1 MEILLSAK
9 GISKSF
15 QGKKVL
21 DDINIEIMK
30 SEVVAITGSSGAGK
44 TTLLNILSTLDKPDN
59 SDNSSLLISNH
70 DVFSLNNSDLSKLR
84 NEMIGFVFQFHEL
97 IPELTV
103 LENICLPGW
112 IKKDNEVETKAKD
125 LIKYFGLIDLI
136 RKKPLTLSG
145 GEKQRVAIARSLINN
160 PKILFLDEPTASLD
174 PDIADWIRTYLEKYQ
189 KQTGATFILA
199 SHNMPEVERL
209 CHNVVMMG
217 NGKVIDYGSP
227 KNLITRYKS
236 KVLEEVFLQL
246 ARKDKV

>member
-21 DDINIEIMK
+21 DNINIEIMK

-59 SDNSSLLISNH
+59 SDNSSLVISNH
-70 DVFSLNNSDLSKLR
+70 DVFSLNNNDLSKLR

-103 LENICLPGW
+103 LENVCLPGW

-125 LIKYFGLIDLI
+125 LLNYFGLIDLI
-136 RKKPLTLSG
+136 DKKPSTLSG
-145 GEKQRVAIARSLINN
+145 GEKQRVAIARSLINDPN
-160 PKILFLDEPTASLD
+160 IIFADEPTGNLDSNNSKILFDLFFKLRDDYNCSVVIVT
-174 PDIADWIRTYLEKYQ
+174 
-189 KQTGATFILA
+189 
-199 SHNMPEVERL
+199 HNENNANICDRKL
-209 CHNVVMMG
+209 LIID
-217 NGKVIDYGSP
+217 GKI
-227 KNLITRYKS
+227 KK
-236 KVLEEVFLQL
+236 
-246 ARKDKV
+246 